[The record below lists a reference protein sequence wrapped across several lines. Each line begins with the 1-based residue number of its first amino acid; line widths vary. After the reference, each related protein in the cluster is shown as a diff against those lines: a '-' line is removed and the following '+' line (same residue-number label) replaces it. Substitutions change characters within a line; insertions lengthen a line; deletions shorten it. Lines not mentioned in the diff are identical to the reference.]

1 MNIQSEVGRRVLGQ
15 RVDAVLSGW
24 KPIALVIAAL
34 VLVTVSFRVES
45 AQGQA
50 NNSKTMIG
58 EPLRPM
64 IVQGAMPIEVELLVK
79 RLENASEEKVGGW
92 TFWRGTVNGYP
103 VVVSK
108 TLKGMSNTAAATA
121 IAIERFKPVA
131 IINQG
136 TAGGHDTKLNVF
148 DIVIGEAAVNLGAFK
163 TGFRKSG
170 QGSDSVEWVPMDL
183 LASEGS
189 AGEDPNARTM
199 RRFNADEQ
207 LLAAADKVKDSYRK
221 GKVVRGVIGSS
232 DVWNSELD
240 RINRFHKQFGTS
252 VEEMETASAAQIAGF
267 FNVPFLGIRVL
278 SNNITNGG
286 KYNGTTALAC
296 QEYVFEVVKAYIAAR
311 LKH

>member
-1 MNIQSEVGRRVLGQ
+1 MNIQSKVGRRVLGQ

-34 VLVTVSFRVES
+34 VLVTVSFRVERV
-45 AQGQA
+45 QGQA
-50 NNSKTMIG
+50 NNSKTKIG
-58 EPLRPM
+58 EPLPPVV
-64 IVQGAMPIEVELLVK
+64 VQGAMPIEVELLVK
-79 RLENASEEKVGGW
+79 RLESVSEEKVGGW
-92 TFWRGTVNGYP
+92 MFWRGTVNGYP
-103 VVVSK
+103 VVISK

-136 TAGGHDTKLNVF
+136 TAGGHDTQLNVF
-148 DIVIGEAAVNLGAFK
+148 DIVIGEAAINLGAFK
-163 TGFRKSG
+163 TGVRKSG

-221 GKVVRGVIGSS
+221 GKVVHGVIGSS

-252 VEEMETASAAQIAGF
+252 VEEMETASAAQIAKF

-278 SNNITNGG
+278 SNNITNNG

-296 QEYVFEVVKAYIAAR
+296 QEYVFEVVKAYIAIWG
-311 LKH
+311 KH